1 MAKEL
6 EVLSPYDG
14 RVVGKVVLSGS
25 AEVEAAL
32 RGAERGLGVMRTL
45 SAYQRSEILYRVAEL
60 VAAEKSEFAR
70 ILVDEVGKTIQE
82 ARTEVAR
89 CIETLKLSA
98 EEAKRIAGETVPLDA
113 VPTGAQK
120 FGFYI
125 RVPIGVV
132 LAITPFNFPLN
143 LVAHKLG
150 PAIAAGCSVV
160 LKPATKTPLSALK
173 LTELFYEAGLPR
185 EVLSV
190 AIGPGEEIGDL
201 LVKDPRPR
209 ALSFTG
215 SRAVGSRI
223 ARNSGLK
230 RLILELGSNS
240 ACLIFA
246 DADLNRAAQRILKG
260 GFSLAGQVCIS
271 VQRVYIESKVVDKF
285 LDVFL
290 RLVESLKV
298 GDPALEETDMGPMIS
313 SDAVTRILEWIDEA
327 VKMGGKLLTGGT
339 RKDNFLYPTVLFD
352 VPESARIIQEEAFAP
367 VVVVNR
373 FEGLDEGI
381 LNLNSTPY
389 GLQAGVFTKD
399 LKIAW
404 ECAQR
409 IECGGVLI
417 NEVPTFRVDLMPYGG
432 MKESGM
438 GREGPRYAIEELTE
452 PKLIIL
458 DTGED

>member
-1 MAKEL
+1 MTKEI

-14 RVVGKVVLSGS
+14 RVVGRVIQSGP

-32 RGAERGLGVMRTL
+32 ERAESGLEVMESL
-45 SAYQRSEILYRVAEL
+45 SSYERFRILHQVADL
-60 VAAEKSEFAR
+60 VAAEMSEFAR
-70 ILVDEVGKTIQE
+70 ILVGEVGKTTRE
-82 ARTEVAR
+82 AISEVDR
-89 CIETLKLSA
+89 CVETLRLSA

-113 VPTGAQK
+113 APTGAQK

-125 RVPIGVV
+125 RVPVGIVV
-132 LAITPFNFPLN
+132 AITPFNFPLN

-173 LTELFYEAGLPR
+173 LAELCYKAGLPR
-185 EVLSV
+185 EALSV
-190 AIGPGEEIGDL
+190 VIGPGEEVGDL
-201 LVKDPRPR
+201 LVRDPRPR

-215 SRAVGSRI
+215 SRAVGHEI
-223 ARNSGLK
+223 AKNSGLK

-260 GFSLAGQVCIS
+260 GFSLSGQVCIS
-271 VQRVYIESKVVDKF
+271 VQRVYVESGVADQF
-285 LDVFL
+285 LSLFL
-290 RLVESLKV
+290 PLVESLRI

-313 SDAVTRILEWIDEA
+313 SEAVNRIMNWIDEA
-327 VKMGGKLLTGGT
+327 VKMGGKLLTGGKC
-339 RKDNFLYPTVLFD
+339 KDNFLYPTVLAE
-352 VPESARIIQEEAFAP
+352 VPESARLIQEEAFAP

-373 FEGLDEGI
+373 FTGLDEGI
-381 LNLNSTPY
+381 LILNSTPY

-399 LKIAW
+399 LKTAW
-404 ECAQR
+404 ECARR
-409 IECGGVLI
+409 IRCGGVLL
-417 NEVPTFRVDLMPYGG
+417 NEAPSFRVDLMPYGG
-432 MKESGM
+432 MKGSGM
-438 GREGPRYAIEELTE
+438 GREGPRYAVEELTE

-458 DTGED
+458 DTGVD